1 MRIQVLGPLRV
12 WHGDEEVDLGPPA
25 RRAVLG
31 LLVLA
36 GGEPVPRSALV
47 DLLWGERPPPSAVN
61 VLQTHVKHLRRLLE
75 PDRPN
80 RARSD
85 LLPHVRGG
93 YALPVDPARADLPR
107 FRGLVAQ
114 ANAAHR
120 DGDVGRVARLLG
132 EALELWHGPP
142 LVDVPLLADH
152 PTVVSL
158 LAERRV
164 ALARYGDAM
173 IELGTAAEVLPALV
187 EAAVEQPLDEP
198 AQARLIR
205 AYHAVGERAK
215 AFQTYQQVRHRLA
228 EELGVDPGPELRAA
242 HGALL
247 RNDSD
252 DSDDG
257 NDSGAGTTGPGRG
270 AATPAPAQ
278 LPPDVSGFTGRA
290 AALAALD
297 EMVSGTGPAVPIAA
311 VCGAGGVGKTA
322 LAVHWSHRVR
332 GRFADGQLY
341 ANLRGHAPM
350 PAARPIEV
358 LAQFLRAL
366 GVPAE
371 QVPTELEA
379 ASALYRTM
387 LADRR
392 VLVVLDNVARPDQ
405 VRPLLPGSPGC
416 LVLVTARDRMGGLV
430 AMDGA
435 RQLSLDVLTPEEAA
449 ALLSTILGEQRVAAE
464 PEAAGELAKLCVY
477 LPLALR
483 IAAANLADRPYRG
496 VADHVQELREGNP
509 LAALEVPGDEQ
520 AAVRTAFDLSYAAL
534 PDRTR
539 LLFRLLGLV
548 PGTDF
553 GQEVAAALVDL
564 PVAEAAQH
572 LNRLADAHLVE
583 QHTPGR
589 FRFHDLLRRYAV
601 EQTEEHDP
609 PPVRQAATERLHEWY
624 LHGVDRAAGL
634 LYPHMLRL
642 PVPAPRG
649 LPVEA
654 PFADR
659 SAASNW
665 LDAERGN
672 LVATVRHA
680 SPAPAAWLLADSLR
694 GYFWLCQYFLDWQAV
709 AEAGLEAATTGGDER
724 ARAAARLS
732 LADLYQRQSRYR
744 PAVEHYAHA
753 LVLARRAEWSAG
765 HAAVLGNLG
774 CVYWQAGRLT
784 PAVSHFDRALELSRR
799 TGHTAGEAVTLGNL
813 GLVHWERGELRRAA
827 LHCAQALELYRR
839 IGSRYGE
846 AINLGNLAR
855 IRHALGEDVTE
866 LLETTLAL
874 HREAGDRYGEAETR
888 TQRARTLRDRG
899 DLGAALDQARSA
911 LALASDIGDPRN
923 QSEALHTL
931 GTVEHRLGSVPDA
944 VRHLR
949 EALDLARRSG
959 DRYPECEALTAL
971 ALACGDPEYAREALA
986 TARWAGYRVQEALAL
1001 NAIAEL
1007 SAAAGRGREAA
1018 DYARKALEALRG
1030 TDHRV
1035 AGRQVS
1041 AVLTGHENR

>member
-1 MRIQVLGPLRV
+1 VRIQVLGPLRV

-36 GGEPVPRSALV
+36 AGEPVPRSALV

-93 YALPVDPARADLPR
+93 YALLVDPARADLPR
-107 FRGLVAQ
+107 FRILVAE

-120 DGDVGRVARLLG
+120 DGDVAGVARLLG
-132 EALELWHGPP
+132 EALALWHGPP

-152 PTVVSL
+152 PTVISL

-164 ALARYGDAM
+164 ALGRFGDAM
-173 IELGTAAEVLPALV
+173 IELGSAAEVLPALV
-187 EAAVEQPLDEP
+187 EATVEHPLDEP

-215 AFQTYQQVRHRLA
+215 AFQTYQEVRHRLA

-247 RNDSD
+247 RADGG
-252 DSDDG
+252 DDG
-257 NDSGAGTTGPGRG
+257 GTGAPVRG
-270 AATPAPAQ
+270 PAPAQ
-278 LPPDVSGFTGRA
+278 LPADVSGFTGRA
-290 AALAALD
+290 AVLATLD
-297 EMVSGTGPAVPIAA
+297 GMVSQAGPAVPIAA
-311 VCGAGGVGKTA
+311 ICGAAGIGKTA
-322 LAVHWSHRVR
+322 LAVHWAHRAR
-332 GRFADGQLY
+332 GRFPDGQLY
-341 ANLRGHAPM
+341 ANLRGHAPG

-435 RQLSLDVLTPEEAA
+435 RQLSLDVLTPEEAG
-449 ALLSTILGEQRVAAE
+449 ALLATILGEQRVAAE
-464 PEAAGELAKLCVY
+464 PGPAGELAKLCVY

-483 IAAANLADRPYRG
+483 IAAANLADRLDRG
-496 VADHVQELREGNP
+496 IADHVQELREGNP

-534 PDRTR
+534 PEPAR

-548 PGTDF
+548 PGADF

-564 PVAEAAQH
+564 PVAEAARH

-583 QHTPGR
+583 QHAAGR

-601 EQTEEHDP
+601 EQTHEHDP
-609 PPVRQAATERLHEWY
+609 PQARQAATDRLHEWY

-642 PVPAPRG
+642 PVPAPRTEPG
-649 LPVEA
+649 EV

-659 SAASNW
+659 ATASGW
-665 LDAERGN
+665 LDAERSN
-672 LVATVRHA
+672 LVATIRQAV
-680 SPAPAAWLLADSLR
+680 PAEVAWLLADSLR
-694 GYFWLCQYFLDWQAV
+694 GYFWLCQHFLDWQAV
-709 AEAGLEAATTGGDER
+709 AEAGLQAATAGGEER

-744 PAVEHYAHA
+744 PAVEHYTHA
-753 LVLARRAEWSAG
+753 LVLARRAGWSAG

-784 PAVSHFDRALELSRR
+784 PAVSHFERARELSRS
-799 TGHTAGEAVTLGNL
+799 TGQVAGEAVTLGNL

-827 LHCAQALELYRR
+827 QHCAQALELYRR

-846 AINLGNLAR
+846 AINLGNLVR

-866 LLETTLAL
+866 LIETTLAL
-874 HREAGDRYGEAETR
+874 HREGGDRYGEAETR
-888 TQRARTLRDRG
+888 CHRARALRDAG
-899 DLGAALDQARSA
+899 DLPAALDQARSA
-911 LALASDIGDPRN
+911 LTLAKDIGDPRTE
-923 QSEALHTL
+923 SEALHTL
-931 GTVEHRLGSVPDA
+931 GTVEHLLGHDA
-944 VRHLR
+944 VAVGHLR
-949 EALDLARRSG
+949 AALELARRSG

-971 ALACGDPEYAREALA
+971 ALACGEPEHARQALT
-986 TARWAGYRVQEALAL
+986 TARWAGYRVQEGLAL
-1001 NAIAEL
+1001 GAFAEL
-1007 SAAAGRGREAA
+1007 AAASGRGRDAAGHVREALA
-1018 DYARKALEALRG
+1018 ALRG
-1030 TDHRV
+1030 TGHVV
-1035 AGRQVS
+1035 AERQVL
-1041 AVLTGHENR
+1041 AVLTAHETR

>member
-1 MRIQVLGPLRV
+1 VRIQVLGPLRV

-75 PDRPN
+75 PGRAN

-107 FRGLVAQ
+107 FRALVAE
-114 ANAAHR
+114 ANTAHR
-120 DGDVGRVARLLG
+120 DGALARVAQLLG
-132 EALELWHGPP
+132 EALALWHGPP

-164 ALARYGDAM
+164 ALARHADAM
-173 IELGTAAEVLPALV
+173 IELGRAAEVLPALA

-205 AYHAVGERAK
+205 AHHAVGERAT
-215 AFQTYQQVRHRLA
+215 AFRIYQQVAHRLA

-242 HGALL
+242 HGSLL
-247 RNDSD
+247 REDRGG
-252 DSDDG
+252 G
-257 NDSGAGTTGPGRG
+257 NGGGTASARG
-270 AATPAPAQ
+270 SATPSPAQ
-278 LPPDVSGFTGRA
+278 LPHDVSGFTGRA
-290 AALAALD
+290 AVLAALD
-297 EMVSGTGPAVPIAA
+297 GMVSRAGPAVPVVAI
-311 VCGAGGVGKTA
+311 CGAAGIGKTA
-322 LAVHWSHRVR
+322 LAVHWAHRAR
-332 GRFADGQLY
+332 GRFPDGQLY
-341 ANLRGHAPM
+341 ANLRGHAPG

-371 QVPTELEA
+371 QVPTEPEA

-435 RQLSLDVLTPEEAA
+435 RQLSLDVLHPEEAG
-449 ALLSTILGEQRVAAE
+449 ALLATILGEQRLTAE

-483 IAAANLADRPYRG
+483 IAAANLADRPDRG
-496 VADHVQELREGNP
+496 IADHVHELRAGDP
-509 LAALEVPGDEQ
+509 LTALEVPGDEQ

-534 PDRTR
+534 RDRAR
-539 LLFRLLGLV
+539 LLLRLLGLA

-553 GQEVAAALVDL
+553 GREAAAALVDL
-564 PVAEAAQH
+564 PVVEAARH

-583 QHTPGR
+583 QHGAGR

-601 EQTEEHDP
+601 EQTHEHDP
-609 PPVRQAATERLHEWY
+609 PPVRRAATDRLHEWY
-624 LHGVDRAAGL
+624 LHAVNRAAGL

-649 LPVEA
+649 TPVEP

-659 SAASNW
+659 ATAAGW

-672 LVATVRHA
+672 LVAVVAHA
-680 SPAPAAWLLADSLR
+680 GPTSAAWLLADSLR
-694 GYFWLCQYFLDWQAV
+694 GYFWLCQHFLDWQAV
-709 AEAGLEAATTGGDER
+709 AEAGLAAATAGGDER

-744 PAVEHYAHA
+744 PAVEHYTHA
-753 LVLARRAEWSAG
+753 LVLARRAGWSAG
-765 HAAVLGNLG
+765 HAAVLANLG

-784 PAVSHFDRALELSRR
+784 PAVSHFDRALALSRS
-799 TGHTAGEAVTLGNL
+799 TGQPAGEAVTLGNL

-827 LHCAQALELYRR
+827 ERCALALELYRR

-866 LLETTLAL
+866 LLDTALAL

-888 TQRARTLRDRG
+888 IHRARTLRDRG
-899 DLGAALDQARSA
+899 DLPAALDQARSA
-911 LALASDIGDPRN
+911 LALTRDIGDPRN
-923 QSEALHTL
+923 ESEALHTL
-931 GTVEHRLGSVPDA
+931 GTVEHRLGRDPDA
-944 VRHLR
+944 QRHLR
-949 EALDLARRSG
+949 AALDLARRSG

-971 ALACGDPEYAREALA
+971 ALARGEPEYARQALT
-986 TARWAGYRVQEALAL
+986 TARWAGYRVQEGLAL
-1001 NAIAEL
+1001 GAFAEL
-1007 SAAAGRGREAA
+1007 SAVAGRSREAA
-1018 DYARKALEALRG
+1018 GYAREALAALRG
-1030 TDHRV
+1030 TGHVV
-1035 AGRQVS
+1035 AERQVR
-1041 AVLTGHENR
+1041 ALLTGHEDR